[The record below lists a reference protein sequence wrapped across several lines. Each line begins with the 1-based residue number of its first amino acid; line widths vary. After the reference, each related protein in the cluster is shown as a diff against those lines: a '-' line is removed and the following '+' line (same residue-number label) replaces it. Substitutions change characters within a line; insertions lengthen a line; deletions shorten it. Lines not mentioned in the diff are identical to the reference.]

1 MSATLAACM
10 TAEDLLAVPDDGVD
24 RELIQGQLKEKPMT
38 VRNRFHTRAVT
49 NLAYRLKDWLERR
62 PQPRGEVHTGEV
74 GCVLRRDPDTLV
86 GIDVAY
92 LSAEVMAR
100 QTENTTLIEGPPTLA
115 VEVLSPSD
123 RTEDI
128 RDKVLEYL
136 AAGVPLIWIVDPYF
150 RTITVHR
157 PSKRPKMF
165 NDGET
170 LSGDATLPD
179 FEIAVATLV

>member
-1 MSATLAACM
+1 MDAILAARM
-10 TAEDLLAVPDDGVD
+10 TAEDLFAVPDDGVD

-49 NLAYRLKDWLERR
+49 NLAYRLKDWLECR
-62 PQPRGEVHTGEV
+62 PQQRGEVHTGEV
-74 GCVLRRDPDTLV
+74 GCVLRRAPDTLV

-92 LSAEVMAR
+92 FSAEVMER
-100 QTENTTLIEGPPTLA
+100 QTNDTTLIEGPPTLA
-115 VEVLSPSD
+115 IEVLSPSD

-136 AAGVPLIWIVDPYF
+136 AADVPLIWIVDPYF
-150 RTITVHR
+150 RTVTVHR
-157 PSKRPKMF
+157 PGKRPKMF

-170 LSGDATLPD
+170 LSGDVTLPD
-179 FEIAVATLV
+179 FEIAVASLF

>member
-1 MSATLAACM
+1 MGTTLAAGV
-10 TAEDLLAVPDDGVD
+10 TAEDLLAAPNDGVD
-24 RELIQGQLKEKPMT
+24 RELILGQLKEKPMT

-49 NLAYRLKDWLERR
+49 NLAYRLKDWLERL
-62 PQPRGEVHTGEV
+62 PPPRGEVHTGEV
-74 GCVLRRDPDTLV
+74 GCILRRDPDTVV

-92 LSAEVMAR
+92 FSADVMAR
-100 QTENTTLIEGPPTLA
+100 QRDDTTLIEGQPTLA

-123 RTEDI
+123 RTDDI

-157 PSKRPKMF
+157 PGKRPEMF
-165 NDGET
+165 NDEET

-179 FEIAVATLV
+179 FEIAVASLF